1 MRLLLGLLF
10 LLSLATSSSAT
21 YCLCKD
27 GVGEK
32 DLQTSIDYA
41 CGVLKDCNPIHDK
54 GPCYQPNT
62 VKSHCDW
69 AVNTYFQRSGQIPG
83 SCNFSGTATTSSNP
97 PSTVVTGCIY
107 PSSPGSA
114 GTTPTI
120 GTSSGTQTFPG
131 TPVFGPA
138 GSFDP
143 SGSNNGASG
152 LFISNSIALILGF
165 SVIAFL

>member
-10 LLSLATSSSAT
+10 LLTLTNYSSAA
-21 YCLCKD
+21 YCLCRD

-32 DLQTSIDYA
+32 ELQTSIDYA
-41 CGVLKDCNPIHDK
+41 CGALGDCNPIHDK

-69 AVNTYFQRSGQIPG
+69 AVNSYFQKSGQISG
-83 SCNFSGTATTSSNP
+83 SCNFSGTATTSPTP

-107 PSSPGSA
+107 PSSPGNA
-114 GTTPTI
+114 GTTPTT
-120 GTSSGTQTFPG
+120 GPPG
-131 TPVFGPA
+131 TPFPGPFGPT

-143 SGSNNGASG
+143 SGDKEASS
-152 LFISNSIALILGF
+152 LFISIALTLGF

>member
-10 LLSLATSSSAT
+10 LLALTTYSSAT
-21 YCLCKD
+21 YCLCRD
-27 GVGEK
+27 GIEEK

-41 CGVLKDCNPIHDK
+41 CGVLKDCNQIHDK

-69 AVNTYFQRSGQIPG
+69 AVNTYFQRFGQISG
-83 SCNFSGTATTSSNP
+83 SCNFSGTATTSQNP

-114 GTTPTI
+114 GTTPTT
-120 GTSSGTQTFPG
+120 GTPSGTQPFQGP
-131 TPVFGPA
+131 PAFGPV
-138 GSFDP
+138 GVLDP
-143 SGSNNGASG
+143 SGNSASS
-152 LFISNSIALILGF
+152 LFISIALTLGF

>member
-10 LLSLATSSSAT
+10 LLALATSSSAT
-21 YCLCKD
+21 YCLCRD

-41 CGVLKDCNPIHDK
+41 CGVLKDCTPIHDK

-83 SCNFSGTATTSSNP
+83 SCNFSGTATTRSNP

-107 PSSPGSA
+107 PSSPGGA
-114 GTTPTI
+114 GTTLTT
-120 GTSSGTQTFPG
+120 GTSTGTQTFPG
-131 TPVFGPA
+131 TPVFGPT
-138 GSFDP
+138 GGFDP
-143 SGSNNGASG
+143 SGNNGASS
-152 LFISNSIALILGF
+152 LFISIPLTLGF